1 MTAPVQTMTQPA
13 PSRRSA
19 RRPYSVLIADT
30 SAEARNTIEQSLAN
44 LGPQTVD
51 HAEDGDQLERLFFD
65 KGPYD
70 LVVCRA
76 LLGAR
81 SGLQVLAKA
90 RTRGRRAS
98 FIVYSTLEGP
108 WLRVFVSDSDATV
121 LSSRV
126 VSLEGLAHLA
136 EGMVEAKRR

>member
-1 MTAPVQTMTQPA
+1 
-13 PSRRSA
+13 
-19 RRPYSVLIADT
+19 VLLADT
-30 SAEARNTIEQSLAN
+30 SGEARQLLEGALTP
-44 LGPQTVD
+44 LGPQSVTHV
-51 HAEDGDQLERLFFD
+51 EDGDELERLFFE

-81 SGLQVLAKA
+81 SALQVVA
-90 RTRGRRAS
+90 RARALGRRAS
-98 FIVYSTLEGP
+98 FIVYSSLDGP
-108 WLRVFVSDSDATV
+108 WLRVFVSDSEGTV

-136 EGMVEAKRR
+136 EGMLEALRR

>member
-1 MTAPVQTMTQPA
+1 MLSAGSSA
-13 PSRRSA
+13 LRSA
-19 RRPYSVLIADT
+19 TARPYAVLLADT
-30 SAEARNTIEQSLAN
+30 SGEARQLLEGALTP
-44 LGPQTVD
+44 LGPQSVTHV
-51 HAEDGDQLERLFFD
+51 EDGDELERLFFE

-81 SGLQVLAKA
+81 SALQVVA
-90 RTRGRRAS
+90 RARSLGRRAS
-98 FIVYSTLEGP
+98 FIVYSSLDGP
-108 WLRVFVSDSDATV
+108 WLRVFVSDSEGTV

-136 EGMVEAKRR
+136 EGMLEALRR